1 MVRKKKQIKLKE
13 PVRLREKKL
22 KDGNRSLY
30 LDIYSNGIRKY
41 EYLKLYLVPELNESA
56 KEANKQNKSSQSASW
71 LSRVVAFRIGT
82 TSRSHPC
89 LWSYGLRRSMRTLP
103 MSSAHRARTGASRL
117 ARCLPTISTPSIS
130 PI

>member
-41 EYLKLYLVPELNESA
+41 EYLKLYLVPELNENA
-56 KEANKQNKSSQSASW
+56 KEANKQTLQIAEQVKSERILALQSRGVSDWDYIKKSSMP
-71 LSRVVAFRIGT
+71 V
-82 TSRSHPC
+82 
-89 LWSYGLRRSMRTLP
+89 
-103 MSSAHRARTGASRL
+103 ASRL

>member
-41 EYLKLYLVPELNESA
+41 EYLKLYLVPELNENA
-56 KEANKQNKSSQSASW
+56 KEANKQTLQIAEQVKSERILALQSRGVSDWDYIKKSSMP
-71 LSRVVAFRIGT
+71 VVVWFEKEYEALILFLVCAIVGVT
-82 TSRSHPC
+82 QVMV
-89 LWSYGLRRSMRTLP
+89 GKKGEVE
-103 MSSAHRARTGASRL
+103 A
-117 ARCLPTISTPSIS
+117 
-130 PI
+130 